1 MLNAAEV
8 LGEDGPLGPLI
19 PGFRPRLPQQ
29 EMATAVEAT
38 LAEAGVL
45 VCEAGTGIGKTYAY
59 LAPAIASG
67 KKVLVSTGTKNLQEQ
82 LYSRDLPLMRDALG
96 GGCRIALL
104 KGRANYLCSFRLGT
118 ATQELALGNKGEG
131 DKLARIENW
140 AALTRRGDIAELSG
154 VSEEDPIWRQ
164 VTSTV
169 ENCLGGDCPLIDQCH
184 VLQARKEAIEA
195 DVVVINH
202 HLFFADLALR
212 EEGFGEL
219 LPSAEAVIFDEAH
232 VLPDIATQFFGFS
245 LGSGQLTELLHD
257 LADAYAREAGDMPD
271 LPVALGRMKKA
282 VSALRSAGH
291 INRSRLEWEEFVSP
305 PAIAASLQVLGEIL
319 EEIVA
324 LLKILA
330 ERGRELAQCHRR
342 ATGLLGN
349 WRLLWEE
356 ECAERVRWV
365 ELRPRGFSLHQ
376 APLDVADSFSGHIA
390 AQHCAWIF
398 TSATLAVG
406 GHFEH
411 FVSRLGLQDYSEACW
426 GSPFDFANQTL
437 CYLPEDM
444 PAPASPGYPQALVDA
459 AVPVLRASRGRAFF
473 LFTSYRVLDAV
484 AEHLRASLPFPLLV
498 QGSAPRTELLE
509 RFREE
514 GNCILLGTSS
524 FWQGVDVRGEALSC
538 VIIDK
543 LPFAVPDDP
552 LLRARL
558 ARIQQQGRSPF
569 MEYQLPQAVIALK
582 QGAGRLIRDWEDH
595 GVLMLCD
602 PRLLGK
608 SYGRAFLNSLPPMPR
623 TRDLRVVIDFFATL
637 DGDEAMEQ
645 TG

>member
-8 LGEDGPLGPLI
+8 LGEEGPLRPLI
-19 PGFRPRLPQQ
+19 PGFRPRPPQQ
-29 EMATAVEAT
+29 EMATAVETT
-38 LAEAGVL
+38 LAEANVL
-45 VCEAGTGIGKTYAY
+45 VCEAGTGIGKTFAY

-118 ATQELALGNKGEG
+118 ATQELALGNAEEG
-131 DKLARIENW
+131 DKLARIESW
-140 AALTRRGDIAELSG
+140 AGRTRHGDIAELLG
-154 VSEEDPIWRQ
+154 ISEEDPIWRQ

-184 VLQARKEAIEA
+184 VLQARKQAIEA

-257 LADAYAREAGDMPD
+257 LAEAYGREAGDMPD
-271 LPVALGRMKKA
+271 LPRAVGRMKRA
-282 VSALRSAGH
+282 INGLRPSGH
-291 INRSRLEWEEFVSP
+291 ISRSRLEWEEYASKPAVS
-305 PAIAASLQVLGEIL
+305 AALDALGKALEMLIL
-319 EEIVA
+319 P
-324 LLKILA
+324 LKILA

-342 ATGLLGN
+342 AASLLEN
-349 WRLLWEE
+349 WRLLQQEE
-356 ECAERVRWV
+356 GAGRVRWV

-376 APLDVADSFSGHIA
+376 APLDVAESFSSHMA
-390 AQHCAWIF
+390 TQHCAWIF

-411 FVSRLGLQDYSEACW
+411 FASRLGLQDFREACW
-426 GSPFDFANQTL
+426 ESPFDFANQTL
-437 CYLPEDM
+437 CYLPEGM
-444 PAPASPGYPQALVDA
+444 PAPASPDYPQALLDA
-459 AVPVLRASRGRAFF
+459 ALPVLRASRGRAFF
-473 LFTSYRVLDAV
+473 LFTSYRVLDAL
-484 AEHLRASLPFPLLV
+484 AECLRDLLPYPLLV

-509 RFREE
+509 RFRSD

-552 LLRARL
+552 LLRARMAL
-558 ARIQQQGRSPF
+558 IKQQGRSPF

-602 PRLLGK
+602 PRLSGK
-608 SYGRAFLNSLPPMPR
+608 AYGRAFLDSLPPMPR
-623 TRDLRVVIDFFATL
+623 TRVVDEVVDFFSAM
-637 DGDEAMEQ
+637 DERAQLEP

>member
-1 MLNAAEV
+1 MLNAAEL
-8 LGEDGPLGPLI
+8 LGEAGPLEPLI
-19 PGFRPRLPQQ
+19 PGFRPRPPQQ
-29 EMATAVEAT
+29 EMAAAVEAT

-45 VCEAGTGIGKTYAY
+45 VCEAGTGIGKTFAY

-104 KGRANYLCSFRLGT
+104 KGRANYLCSFRLGMV
-118 ATQELALGNKGEG
+118 TQELELGDADEG
-131 DKLARIENW
+131 DKLSRIDDW
-140 AALTRRGDIAELSG
+140 ATHTRSGDIAELSG
-154 VSEEDPIWRQ
+154 ISEEDPIWRQ

-169 ENCLGGDCPLIDQCH
+169 ENCLGGDCPLIEQCH
-184 VLQARKEAIEA
+184 VLQARKQAIEA

-219 LPSAEAVIFDEAH
+219 LPSVEAVIFDEAH

-257 LADAYAREAGDMPD
+257 LTEAYGREAGDMPD
-271 LPVALGRMKKA
+271 LPVAVGRMSRA
-282 VSALRSAGH
+282 VAGLRPTGRISR
-291 INRSRLEWEEFVSP
+291 NRLEWDEYAGQ
-305 PAIAASLQVLGEIL
+305 PAVAASLQALGEAL
-319 EEIVA
+319 EDFVE

-330 ERGRELAQCHRR
+330 ERGRELAQCYRR
-342 ATGLLGN
+342 AASLLDN
-349 WRLLWEE
+349 WHLLREE
-356 ECAERVRWV
+356 ESAGRVRWV
-365 ELRPRGFSLHQ
+365 ELRPRGFTLHQ
-376 APLDVADSFSGHIA
+376 APLDVAESFSAHIA
-390 AQHCAWIF
+390 ARHCAWVF

-406 GHFEH
+406 GHFGH
-411 FVSRLGLQDYSEACW
+411 FASRLGLQDYSEACW
-426 GSPFDFANQTL
+426 ESPFDFANQTL
-437 CYLPEDM
+437 CYLPEGM
-444 PAPASPGYPQALVDA
+444 PAPASPEYPQALVDV
-459 AVPVLRASRGRAFF
+459 AVPVLQASRGRAFF

-484 AEHLRASLPFPLLV
+484 AERLRGVLPYPLLV

-509 RFREE
+509 SFRAD
-514 GNCILLGTSS
+514 GNCILLGTAS

-558 ARIQQQGRSPF
+558 ACIQQQGRSPF

-602 PRLLGK
+602 PRLRSK
-608 SYGRAFLNSLPPMPR
+608 SYGRAFLDSLPPMPR
-623 TRDLRVVIDFFATL
+623 SRRLDDVIDFFGMM
-637 DGDEAMEQ
+637 DGDKQ
-645 TG
+645 VGYTG